1 MCRFAQF
8 FFFKFGIVEI
18 YEVSC
23 LCDSIAETWY
33 IVKQSITDII
43 LSRLCDS
50 ITQTLFSPNWYG
62 TCIFICI
69 FLLILHLK
77 TFLLQIARKAIL
89 TLMFSND
96 KQFVYRNC
104 TNIFTV
110 EAISNCAENCRS
122 KSAND
127 VWWEKHKLIHQN
139 PRNQFKKKLTI
150 FC

>member
-1 MCRFAQF
+1 MHLYLHFS
-8 FFFKFGIVEI
+8 I
-18 YEVSC
+18 
-23 LCDSIAETWY
+23 DSTFE
-33 IVKQSITDII
+33 K
-43 LSRLCDS
+43 
-50 ITQTLFSPNWYG
+50 
-62 TCIFICI
+62 
-69 FLLILHLK
+69 
-77 TFLLQIARKAIL
+77 FLLQIARKAIL

-150 FC
+150 FCKVSLLTLLTKWILWWRVRIGDNLSGTGENAIRLVTLSNITDLRSPVLKTVKFSQYNNCWQ